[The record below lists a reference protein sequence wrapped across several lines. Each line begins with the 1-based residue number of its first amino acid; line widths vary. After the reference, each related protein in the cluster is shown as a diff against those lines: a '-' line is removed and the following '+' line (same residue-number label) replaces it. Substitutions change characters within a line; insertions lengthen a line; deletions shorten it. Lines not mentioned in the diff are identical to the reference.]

1 MSCDSRDLRLD
12 HAHGAAVV
20 VLTAH
25 FTGNRFSKNVY
36 DVLMGEQ
43 LASVLCYVDV
53 NTIYCHRG

>member
-1 MSCDSRDLRLD
+1 LD
-12 HAHGAAVV
+12 HAHGGAVV